1 MQIKNF
7 LNDALSSS
15 TKAATTLPTMGH
27 STNVVNYSEEVQP
40 VIIRKTPKFL
50 TRERQLAIRR
60 RKPSSPDSSQQSES
74 LNLSIDSD
82 EFIDSDESIN
92 DDHDHDHNE

>member
-15 TKAATTLPTMGH
+15 STKAETTTQTMGH
-27 STNVVNYSEEVQP
+27 SANVNYSEEVQP

-60 RKPSSPDSSQQSES
+60 RKPSSPDSQKSES
-74 LNLSIDSD
+74 LDLS
-82 EFIDSDESIN
+82 IDSDESIN
-92 DDHDHDHNE
+92 DDHDHNE

>member
-7 LNDALSSS
+7 LNDALSASS
-15 TKAATTLPTMGH
+15 TKAETTTQTMGH
-27 STNVVNYSEEVQP
+27 SANVNYSEEVQP

-60 RKPSSPDSSQQSES
+60 RKPSSPDSQKSES
-74 LNLSIDSD
+74 LDLS
-82 EFIDSDESIN
+82 IDSDESIN
-92 DDHDHDHNE
+92 DDHDHNE

>member
-7 LNDALSSS
+7 LNDALSPS
-15 TKAATTLPTMGH
+15 TKAATSLSTATTMGH
-27 STNVVNYSEEVQP
+27 STNVNYSEEVQP
-40 VIIRKTPKFL
+40 VMIRKTPKFL

-60 RKPSSPDSSQQSES
+60 RKPSSPDSQKSES
-74 LNLSIDSD
+74 LELS
-82 EFIDSDESIN
+82 IDSDESIN

>member
-15 TKAATTLPTMGH
+15 STKAATTTQTMGH
-27 STNVVNYSEEVQP
+27 SANVNYSEEVQP

-60 RKPSSPDSSQQSES
+60 RKPSSPDSQKSES
-74 LNLSIDSD
+74 LDLS
-82 EFIDSDESIN
+82 IDSDESIN
-92 DDHDHDHNE
+92 DDHDHNE